1 MLSDKEIY
9 KTKCLPDSTPHQKG
23 LAEDISMG
31 YTAKPIPLN
40 VITITAQ
47 EAKDKYREQSLLRA
61 ISKGQS

>member
-9 KTKCLPDSTPHQKG
+9 KTKCLADSTPYQKG
-23 LAEDISMG
+23 LAEDMSMG

-47 EAKDKYREQSLLRA
+47 EAKNKYREQSLLRA

>member
-9 KTKCLPDSTPHQKG
+9 KTKCLPDSTSHKKG
-23 LAEDISMG
+23 LAEDMSMG

-47 EAKDKYREQSLLRA
+47 EAKDKYREQSLLRY